1 MIRRTTRIRANAR
14 AFALAAIAAGFAA
27 AALPAAAQSFPTKPI
42 RILVPFG
49 AGGVADITAR
59 VVAQKMSETI
69 GQQVIVENRPSAG
82 AVVATDA
89 VVKAEPDGHTLLLVS
104 NGNAV
109 SATLMKSLPFDTV
122 ADLAPIGTL
131 GFFDI
136 FMLANGDSPWKSV
149 QEALAH
155 AKANPGKV
163 NVGTIN
169 VGSTQNLS
177 AELFKSMAGIDVQ
190 VVPFKSSGQVVTA
203 LRANDVQLAFEILAP
218 VAAQVKGG
226 QLKAL
231 GVASTKRFAGLPN
244 VPTIESGGVPGYQA
258 SSWNGLAAPA
268 KTPRAIIDR
277 INKEANAALAAPDV
291 KQRLEEL
298 GVEARGGT
306 PEALRELLVA
316 EIGKWKAV
324 IERAKIERQ

>member
-1 MIRRTTRIRANAR
+1 MTRRTTPIR
-14 AFALAAIAAGFAA
+14 AFALVAIATGLGV
-27 AALPAAAQSFPTKPI
+27 AALPAAAQSFPSKPI

-136 FMLANGDSPWKSV
+136 FMLANGDSPWKTV

-155 AKANPGKV
+155 VKANPGKV

-177 AELFKSMAGIDVQ
+177 AELFKSMAGINVQ

-218 VAAQVKGG
+218 VAAQVRGG

-244 VPTIESGGVPGYQA
+244 VPTIESSGVPGYQA

-268 KTPRAIIDR
+268 KTPRAIIER

-316 EIGKWKAV
+316 EIAKWKAV
-324 IERAKIERQ
+324 IEKAKIERQ

>member
-1 MIRRTTRIRANAR
+1 MTRRTTPIR
-14 AFALAAIAAGFAA
+14 AFALVAIATGLGV
-27 AALPAAAQSFPTKPI
+27 AALPAAAQSFPSKPI

-136 FMLANGDSPWKSV
+136 FMLANGDSPWKTV

-155 AKANPGKV
+155 VKANPGKV

-177 AELFKSMAGIDVQ
+177 AELFKSMAGINVQ

-244 VPTIESGGVPGYQA
+244 VPTIESSGVPGYQA

-268 KTPRAIIDR
+268 KTPRAIIER

-316 EIGKWKAV
+316 EIAKWKAV
-324 IERAKIERQ
+324 IEKAKIERQ